1 MYIATCN
8 TASTSTRFESTYH
21 LHTKYFK
28 AISIYLEYRGLCTMY
43 LLKFGQTFMVTK
55 NSAFSDLAE
64 TIYQLKQSISHNEN
78 AAKPR
83 NSQT

>member
-1 MYIATCN
+1 
-8 TASTSTRFESTYH
+8 
-21 LHTKYFK
+21 
-28 AISIYLEYRGLCTMY
+28 MY